1 VTTGDDMPRCSQRA
15 DELRASTPNA
25 AIRAPGGVLCHASA
39 IDGTDD

>member
-1 VTTGDDMPRCSQRA
+1 MPRCSQWA

-25 AIRAPGGVLCHASA
+25 AIRAGAVFCDASA